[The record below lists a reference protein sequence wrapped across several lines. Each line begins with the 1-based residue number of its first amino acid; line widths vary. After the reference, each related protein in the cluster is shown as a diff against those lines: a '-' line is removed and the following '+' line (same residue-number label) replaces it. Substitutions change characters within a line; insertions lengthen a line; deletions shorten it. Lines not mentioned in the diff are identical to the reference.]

1 MSETKKLNFIVKLT
15 GSGLFTGYFP
25 VASGTVASFA
35 AICMYAFIPGFTNL
49 YFFIP
54 LILVTI
60 AAGIYTGN
68 KFEEVYGKD
77 PSECTI
83 DEFAGQWISLIGV
96 PVQPELLA
104 INFII
109 WRVLDII
116 KPYPAN
122 RLEKLDGGKGIMA
135 DDIMSGVYTLV
146 IMQILLNFFI
156 KIVEK

>member
-1 MSETKKLNFIVKLT
+1 MNQKKELGFIVKLT
-15 GSGLFTGYFP
+15 GSGFFTGYSP
-25 VASGTVASFA
+25 AASGTVASFA
-35 AICMYAFIPGFTNL
+35 ALCMYAFIPGFSNL
-49 YFFIP
+49 YFLIP
-54 LILVTI
+54 LITVTI

-96 PVQPELLA
+96 PVLPELLA
-104 INFII
+104 VNFII
-109 WRVLDII
+109 WRALDIL

-122 RLEKLDGGKGIMA
+122 RLEKLEGGKGIML
-135 DDIMSGVYTLV
+135 DDIASGIYTLI

>member
-15 GSGLFTGYFP
+15 GSGLFTGYSP

-60 AAGIYTGN
+60 TAGIYTGD
-68 KFEEVYGKD
+68 KFEEVYGND

-104 INFII
+104 INFVI
-109 WRVLDII
+109 WRVFDII

-122 RLEKLDGGKGIMA
+122 RLEKLEGGKGIMA
-135 DDIMSGVYTLV
+135 DDIMSGIYTLI